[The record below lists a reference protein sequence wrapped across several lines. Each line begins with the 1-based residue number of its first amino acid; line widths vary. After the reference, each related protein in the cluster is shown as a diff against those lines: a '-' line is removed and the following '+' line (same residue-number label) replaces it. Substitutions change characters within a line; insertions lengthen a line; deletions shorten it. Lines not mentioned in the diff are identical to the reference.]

1 MKEAALPPP
10 SMPTEPLGAPAPPAP
25 QAAEIIP
32 PPPALPTTHF
42 QPPAHSPVAAIGVP
56 AMQPQQGAL
65 NQPQMAQAFVEPPAR
80 PGSAMATLF
89 ALFILLAIGGGAWAG
104 YQFFEIES
112 LRRSNFYR
120 PVPPLPAAYTEESI
134 RAYEKKVEF
143 YRRENEIYYTQRR
156 SMEKVFFIAAGTAG
170 GLALLGSIFFYI
182 WLYQS
187 WKSIPSQEREVSPGK
202 AVGMLFIPL
211 FNLYWIF
218 VALPGLSGNLS
229 RSLGRR
235 GIPTGA
241 GKGLAITACILM
253 MLVAPVGLLLLAIWV
268 LMANGAKN
276 RMLSMLPAVR

>member
-1 MKEAALPPP
+1 
-10 SMPTEPLGAPAPPAP
+10 MP
-25 QAAEIIP
+25 
-32 PPPALPTTHF
+32 
-42 QPPAHSPVAAIGVP
+42 
-56 AMQPQQGAL
+56 PQQGPL
-65 NQPQMAQAFVEPPAR
+65 NQPQLAQAYVEPPAR
-80 PGSAMATLF
+80 PGSALATLF
-89 ALFILLAIGGGAWAG
+89 ALFMLLAIGGCAWAG

-112 LRRSNFYR
+112 LRRSNYYR
-120 PVPPLPAAYTEESI
+120 PVPDVPTVYTEESV

-143 YRRENEIYYTQRR
+143 FRRENDIYYTELR
-156 SMEKVFFIAAGTAG
+156 SMKNWFFIAAGTAG

-229 RSLGRR
+229 RALGRR